1 MILRLATLGL
11 GYGLLTIGVI
21 GLILPIIHG
30 TLFFIAGL
38 VILSRR
44 EPWAAALLER
54 LKARHPRVRSLVER
68 AERFTQRGMR
78 RLTVRLGRLLKP
90 ARGA

>member
-1 MILRLATLGL
+1 MILRLTTLGL

-21 GLILPIIHG
+21 GLILPLVHG

-54 LKARHPRVRSLVER
+54 LKARHPRVRSVIGKGER
-68 AERFTQRGMR
+68 LTQRWMRRFT
-78 RLTVRLGRLLKP
+78 VWLGRRLKP